1 MKRTISQIIT
11 TAVCAIAIAVSV
23 NAQQI
28 NTLYFLE
35 NTPMRHTINPAFQPV
50 SNGYLSLPV
59 LGYTSLWAGNNS
71 LSVADV
77 IFANPNNA
85 GQTITVL
92 HPDADKSAFLGLLRN
107 NTIIQAD
114 VTTMLLGVGGR
125 TSKNGY
131 WTVNITER
139 IDANTSIPQS
149 LFNFVLGGGMNDLTG
164 GMNKFDL
171 SGMDLSATVYTD
183 IALGYSHKINDQWT
197 VGGKLKVLL
206 GTAMLQANMS
216 DLAIDASIDQWN
228 IHGNVDMTIAA
239 PLNYESIQS
248 GSSIQEIIFETN
260 LPSLLGLPEGGLT
273 DPSALTRFLKPSGV
287 GAAVDLGFTYRPFK
301 FFSVNAAVTDLGMI
315 HWTNTASRTA
325 VASMD
330 TTFTGA
336 GNLQYAD
343 YVVDGKFSTDSLM
356 SSVRQSV
363 MGLLDAAHVGIEE
376 SAGFNQFLNMK
387 INIGADFNFLN
398 DKISVGVLS
407 RTRLVNKKVQEE
419 VTLGVAL
426 KPFNWLNVAVSYSL
440 LDNGHYSNIGA
451 GLSLMPL
458 DGLNITVAADYI
470 PTVYTQG
477 MTLPYHV
484 KGVNAA
490 IGLTFVWGTNHKKN
504 KAADES
510 I

>member
-1 MKRTISQIIT
+1 MKRTVSRIIT
-11 TAVCAIAIAVSV
+11 TVFCTMALAVSA

-59 LGYTSLWAGNNS
+59 IGYTGLWAANNS
-71 LSVADV
+71 LSIADV
-77 IFANPNNA
+77 VFLNPKDPY
-85 GQTITVL
+85 QTITVL
-92 HPDADKSAFLGLLRN
+92 HPDADKDAFLDRLRP

-114 VTTMLLGVGGR
+114 VTTMLLGFGGR
-125 TSKNGY
+125 TRKNGY

-139 IDANTSIPQS
+139 IDANASLPRS
-149 LFNFVLGGGMNDLTG
+149 LFNFVLGGGMTDFTG
-164 GMNKFDL
+164 GMNSFDL

-183 IALGYSHKINDQWT
+183 IALGYSHEINEHWS

-206 GTAMLQANMS
+206 GTAMVQANMS

-239 PLNYESIQS
+239 PLNFESIQS
-248 GSSIQEIIFETN
+248 GSSINEIITGTD
-260 LPSLLGLPEGGLT
+260 LSSLLGLPEGGLT
-273 DPSALTRFLKPSGV
+273 DPSALLHLIKPSGY

-301 FFSVNAAVTDLGMI
+301 FMQVNAAVTDLGFI
-315 HWTNTASRTA
+315 HWTKTSSRTA

-336 GNLQYAD
+336 GNLQYED

-356 SSVRQSV
+356 SSVRQNV
-363 MGLLDAAHVGIEE
+363 MGLLDAAHVGIAE

-387 INIGADFNFLN
+387 LNVGLDFSFLN
-398 DKISVGVLS
+398 NRIGVGVLS
-407 RTRLVNKKVQEE
+407 RTRLVNKKIQEE
-419 VTLGVAL
+419 VTVGVAL

-451 GLSLMPL
+451 GLSIMPY

-470 PTVYTQG
+470 PLVYTQG
-477 MTLPYHV
+477 TPIPYHI

-490 IGLTFVWGTNHKKN
+490 IGLTFVWGTNHKKE
-504 KAADES
+504 KVVDETL
-510 I
+510 